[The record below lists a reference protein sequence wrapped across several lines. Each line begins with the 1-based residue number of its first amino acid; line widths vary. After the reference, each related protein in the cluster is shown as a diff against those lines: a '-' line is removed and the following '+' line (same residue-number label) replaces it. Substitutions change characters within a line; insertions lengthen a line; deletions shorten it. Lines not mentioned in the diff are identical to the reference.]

1 MTPTDPLTGLI
12 YYFGLI
18 GVFLFAISG
27 GLAAGRKKLDWV
39 GVIILGLVTSMGGG
53 TIRDVLLNRTVFWI
67 ESPEYLVSAFLGAVC
82 IIATFP
88 YIGEPARLLLY
99 ADALALAVF
108 SVVGAQIALSAG
120 TGPAV
125 AIVMG
130 ITTGA
135 GGGLIRDVLTSEIP
149 LVFRST
155 ETLYTTAAFGG
166 LVLYLALGAAGLPRP
181 LPALAGM
188 SAISAIRL
196 AAIYWS
202 IRLPAFH
209 VRD

>member
-1 MTPTDPLTGLI
+1 MTPTDPLTGMVH
-12 YYFGLI
+12 YFGLI

-39 GVIILGLVTSMGGG
+39 GVIILGMVTSMGGG

-67 ESPEYLVSAFLGAVC
+67 ESPEYLLSAFFGAIWV
-82 IIATFP
+82 IATFR

-99 ADALALAVF
+99 ADALGLAVF
-108 SVVGAQIALSAG
+108 SVVGAQLALISGA
-120 TGPAV
+120 GPAV

-149 LVFRST
+149 VIFRST

-166 LVLYLALGAAGLPRP
+166 LVLYLLLQALDLPRP
-181 LPALAGM
+181 LPALFGM
-188 SAISAIRL
+188 SAVAAIRL

-202 IRLPAFH
+202 ISLPAFH